1 VVRSHSHVLFRF
13 HKAGRCL
20 EYLGCDGFVYLYAIP
35 VDSDRTDA
43 ASALGQGGLL
53 DSLKK
58 ALAERALGAEMDYHL
73 GSDDQAGNSRNGYGR
88 KTVITDT
95 GKIDIDVPRDRT
107 GSFDPQLIAKY
118 QRRFPGFDDKI
129 ISMYARGM
137 STREITGHLRELYA
151 IDVSPDLIS
160 TVTDA
165 ILDEVAAWQQRPLD
179 PAYPLV
185 FFDAIR
191 VKIRDEGMVRSRA
204 IHIALGVRADGR
216 KEVLGLWIEQNE
228 GAKFWLRVMNELKN
242 RGVDDIMLA
251 VVDGLKGFPDAI
263 TAVFPDAVVQT
274 CIVHLLRNSMDFVS
288 WKDRKPLATA
298 LKSIYRAVD
307 AKAAEEALTAFEA
320 SEWGQRYPAIS
331 QSWRRAWAEVIP
343 FFPFPNEV
351 RRIIYTTN
359 AIEALNS
366 KLRRAVRARGHFPS
380 DEAATKLLYLILNR
394 SEKEWKMPPR
404 EWTMA
409 KAQFAVIFGERFIK
423 AMAA

>member
-1 VVRSHSHVLFRF
+1 MSRRKEPVIPAELLDRLL
-13 HKAGRCL
+13 AG
-20 EYLGCDGFVYLYAIP
+20 
-35 VDSDRTDA
+35 TDA
-43 ASALGQGGLL
+43 AAALDQGGLL

-191 VKIRDEGMVRSRA
+191 VKIRDEGMVRNKA

-288 WKDRKPLATA
+288 WKDRKPLAAA

-307 AKAAEEALTAFEA
+307 AKTAEEALTAFEA
-320 SEWGQRYPAIS
+320 SEWGIRYPAIS

-343 FFPFPNEV
+343 FFAFPDEV

-366 KLRRAVRARGHFPS
+366 KLRRAVEHYVAM
-380 DEAATKLLYLILNR
+380 ALMNR
-394 SEKEWKMPPR
+394 SPKMTAN
-404 EWTMA
+404 WA
-409 KAQFAVIFGERFIK
+409 FAMVHSRGGIFHSFSDRFKIR
-423 AMAA
+423 